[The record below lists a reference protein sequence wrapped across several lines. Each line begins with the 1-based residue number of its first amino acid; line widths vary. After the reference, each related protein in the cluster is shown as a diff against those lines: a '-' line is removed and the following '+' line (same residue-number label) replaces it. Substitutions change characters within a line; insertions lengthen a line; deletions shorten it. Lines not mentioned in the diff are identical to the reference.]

1 MQRKKKIIILC
12 TAFTLIA
19 AVGGFLLLH
28 EPEKSYTDY
37 LESGEL
43 AALQSG
49 ALNPDIERE
58 KADLLESE
66 NEDDE
71 QDESQENDEKQEKD
85 EVQAPVSMK
94 DGNLAVESLEG
105 RQQAKRSYSDELKRN
120 LKEEAKAFY
129 ETIRQDDR
137 GWEVSKEFLK
147 DYENF
152 EKNASDA
159 NYESLLNS
167 LQAVEISL
175 YNTETLVKKS

>member
-1 MQRKKKIIILC
+1 MQSKKKITILC
-12 TAFTLIA
+12 TALTLVA

-28 EPEKSYTDY
+28 EPEKSYKDY

-49 ALNPDIERE
+49 ALDPDAERE
-58 KADLLESE
+58 KADVVDEK
-66 NEDDE
+66 NEK
-71 QDESQENDEKQEKD
+71 DESQKTEETVEKD
-85 EVQAPVSMK
+85 EAQSNVSMK
-94 DGNLAVESLEG
+94 DGNLAVETLEG

-137 GWEVSKEFLK
+137 GWEVSKEFLE
-147 DYENF
+147 DYEDF

-175 YNTETLVKKS
+175 YNTETLVEKS